1 MKKLLVSGLVLV
13 LTGCTAL
20 EKTDVTVGG
29 YLESKNHS
37 IKQNSS
43 VPAAYEF
50 RVKPDFPVF
59 L

>member
-37 IKQNSS
+37 IKHNSS
-43 VPAAYEF
+43 VPAADEF
-50 RVKPDFPVF
+50 RVK
-59 L
+59 